1 MNEKA
6 NRNLQRLSRHNPS
19 RIKELRHVFPIEMTG
34 REGSE
39 PLSDSTQIL
48 WIDS

>member
-19 RIKELRHVFPIEMTG
+19 RIKELQHEFCIELTG
-34 REGSE
+34 R
-39 PLSDSTQIL
+39 
-48 WIDS
+48 

>member
-1 MNEKA
+1 MNGKA

-19 RIKELRHVFPIEMTG
+19 RIKELQHEFSIEMTG

-39 PLSDSTQIL
+39 PLSNSTQIL
-48 WIDS
+48 QMGS